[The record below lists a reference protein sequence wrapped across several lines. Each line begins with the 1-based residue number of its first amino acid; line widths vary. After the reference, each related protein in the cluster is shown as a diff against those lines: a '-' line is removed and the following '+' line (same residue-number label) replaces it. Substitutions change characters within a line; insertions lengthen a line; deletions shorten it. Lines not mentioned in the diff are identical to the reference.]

1 MFLNIALLQSNLYW
15 ENITANLAM
24 FEEKISQI
32 TSPVDLIVLPEMFS
46 TGFTMNAANLAE
58 PMNLTTYK
66 WLQQQSKKTQAV
78 VVGSCIIKEQGF
90 FYNRLLWAE
99 PNGNVDFYDKRH
111 LFRLAGENQIYS
123 AGSKKI
129 IKNLKGWK
137 ICPLICY
144 DLRFPVWSRNTNL
157 EYDILLYIA
166 NWPNPRLNAWDTLL
180 QARAIENL
188 AFSIGLN
195 RVGKDEKGNEYK
207 GNSAVYDFKGQTL
220 LKIENG
226 KEALEI
232 ITLHKQPLDEFRE
245 KFAVYLDADSFS
257 LLAPSNDKD
266 LIL

>member
-1 MFLNIALLQSNLYW
+1 MLLDIALLQSNLYW

-24 FEEKISQI
+24 FEEKIGQI
-32 TSPVDLIVLPEMFS
+32 TSSVDLIVLPEMFT
-46 TGFTMNAANLAE
+46 TGFTMNAATLAE

-66 WLQQQSKKTQAV
+66 WLQQQAKKMEAV
-78 VVGSCIIKEQGF
+78 VVGSCIVKEQNK

-99 PNGNVDFYDKRH
+99 PNGEVDFYDKRH
-111 LFRLAGENQIYS
+111 LFRLAGEHQVYS
-123 AGSKKI
+123 AGNAKI
-129 IKNLKGWK
+129 IKTIKGWK
-137 ICPLICY
+137 ICPFICY
-144 DLRFPVWSRNTNL
+144 DLRFPVWCRNVNL
-157 EYDILLYIA
+157 EYDILLFIA

-195 RVGKDEKGNEYK
+195 RVGKDEKGNEYN

-220 LKIENG
+220 LKIVEG
-226 KEALEI
+226 EEATEI
-232 ITLHKQPLDEFRE
+232 ITLQKAPLDEFRE

-257 LLAPSNDKD
+257 LLAPSSGTD

>member
-1 MFLNIALLQSNLYW
+1 MSLNIALLQSDLYW

-32 TSPVDLIVLPEMFS
+32 SSSVDLIVLPEMFS

-58 PMNLTTYK
+58 PMNLTTYR
-66 WLQQQSKKTQAV
+66 WLQQQAKKTDAV
-78 VVGSCIIKEQGF
+78 LVGSCIIKEQNN
-90 FYNRLLWAE
+90 FYNRLLWVE

-111 LFRLAGENQIYS
+111 LFRLAGENQVYS
-123 AGSKKI
+123 AGNKKI
-129 IKNLKGWK
+129 IKIIKGWK

-144 DLRFPVWSRNTNL
+144 DLRFPVWSRNNDL
-157 EYDILLYIA
+157 EYDLLLYIA

-188 AFSIGLN
+188 AFSIGVN
-195 RVGKDEKGNEYK
+195 RVGKDAKGNEYD

-220 LKIENG
+220 LKIANG
-226 KEALEI
+226 EEALDI
-232 ITLHKQPLDEFRE
+232 ITLQKAPLDEFRE

-257 LLAPSNDKD
+257 LSVPSNDTNPT
-266 LIL
+266 L